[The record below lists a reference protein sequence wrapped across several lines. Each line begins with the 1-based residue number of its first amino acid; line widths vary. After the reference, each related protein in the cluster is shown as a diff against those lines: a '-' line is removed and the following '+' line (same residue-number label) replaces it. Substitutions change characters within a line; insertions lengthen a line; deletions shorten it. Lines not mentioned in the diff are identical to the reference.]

1 MNHQPFWPGAMNPLS
16 LCQGDESSLVMFK
29 IKQSRNI
36 QSGELTKMYILG
48 DKFPLFLYAGAMNPL
63 SLFRCVPELRKIP
76 KWTPPCQI
84 YQRFLKLARL
94 TDSLQSIKQFLI
106 ISLLQRQRLYSFIT
120 LIFLIIF

>member
-1 MNHQPFWPGAMNPLS
+1 MSGVDSFGPGAMNPLS

-63 SLFRCVPELRKIP
+63 SLFRCVLIWSFVILDTESGELHVSVKNPEAAGPTRDL
-76 KWTPPCQI
+76 
-84 YQRFLKLARL
+84 
-94 TDSLQSIKQFLI
+94 
-106 ISLLQRQRLYSFIT
+106 
-120 LIFLIIF
+120 

>member
-1 MNHQPFWPGAMNPLS
+1 MNPLS

-63 SLFRCVPELRKIP
+63 SP
-76 KWTPPCQI
+76 W
-84 YQRFLKLARL
+84 
-94 TDSLQSIKQFLI
+94 IKKNEHRRVKYFNDFWN
-106 ISLLQRQRLYSFIT
+106 SPD
-120 LIFLIIF
+120 